1 MNDRHTKSNFNEPDS
16 RGKRDLKNAK
26 SHFRSW
32 FNTGVTK

>member
-26 SHFRSW
+26 SHFQ
-32 FNTGVTK
+32 FFPF